1 MTKVELNYIKD
12 AFSQI
17 IDDISGN
24 PDWYEAARAVAS
36 DLGTLERELEEKI
49 SPLPSNL
56 DEAAEKYCSDNTPL
70 GATCRACF
78 RDGAEWMAGQGV
90 TEEYDVDEDGI
101 FLDSDSLGVCLT
113 AWPPSELHCEEGDT
127 LIIQMRKRKS
137 GESLNEKEDD

>member
-1 MTKVELNYIKD
+1 MTKEEALRIINSIDRNILTDEECYAVDSIFELVG
-12 AFSQI
+12 S
-17 IDDISGN
+17 S
-24 PDWYEAARAVAS
+24 
-36 DLGTLERELEEKI
+36 
-49 SPLPSNL
+49 LPSEL
-56 DEAAEKYCSDNTPL
+56 DAAAEKYAEHYHDRMAVVK
-70 GATCRACF
+70 GFKA
-78 RDGAEWMAGQGV
+78 GAEWMAGQGV